1 MVNCICW
8 HANGEYL
15 ASVSQNLVKIWS
27 LSSGECMQE
36 LSSDGNQFH
45 SCVFHPSIQLSWSSE
60 ESRKRKQHSSC
71 GPANCTGTGSTVGPS
86 PSSPASTCT
95 PGRKARAT
103 LIITESF
110 SVPDDIERYGD
121 VGSLEDNAESFLSND
136 GGDRRDLYVTL
147 KQSPKQR
154 HKDSSEGFTLAP
166 VSSLHFS
173 SDGKL
178 LACAGHD
185 RKPICCLQAYRGQN
199 SPIMS
204 LDFHPK
210 KTDSFC
216 FCDHDNEIR
225 YWDINPFCCT
235 RSSKGGTAQ
244 VRFQPRTGQL
254 LAAASDK
261 IVSIFD
267 VETDRQT
274 SSFQVPY
281 IGDLT
286 LGNEVFKNA
295 DGSIRIKS
303 NSSEV
308 KVSGVSSLLRLG
320 SVGSSTCATVPVIA
334 DGKIKIGSTES
345 VRFGE
350 TETIT
355 SSENEAVYKEDVS
368 RHFGGFMRCF
378 FLLQPARHSYCRG
391 NS

>member
-1 MVNCICW
+1 MP
-8 HANGEYL
+8 
-15 ASVSQNLVKIWS
+15 KS
-27 LSSGECMQE
+27 LMMYGLE
-36 LSSDGNQFH
+36 
-45 SCVFHPSIQLSWSSE
+45 
-60 ESRKRKQHSSC
+60 
-71 GPANCTGTGSTVGPS
+71 GTGLAA
-86 PSSPASTCT
+86 SSN
-95 PGRKARAT
+95 
-103 LIITESF
+103 LL
-110 SVPDDIERYGD
+110 DDIERFGD

-136 GGDRRDLYVTL
+136 GGDMRDLYMTL

-154 HKDSSEGFTLAP
+154 HKDSSKGFTIVKLAP
-166 VSSLHFS
+166 VSSLS

-178 LACAGHD
+178 LASAGHD
-185 RKPICCLQAYRGQN
+185 KKPNRCLQAYMGHN

-204 LDFHPK
+204 HGFHPR
-210 KTDSFC
+210 KTDLFC

-225 YWDINPFCCT
+225 YWNINPFSCT
-235 RSSKGGTAQ
+235 CSSKGGTAQ

-274 SSFQVPY
+274 YSFQVPY
-281 IGDLT
+281 IGDPT

-303 NSSEV
+303 NSSGPDNVQPKCCPKIGFGRDVNRNKESFPAEV
-308 KVSGVSSLLRLG
+308 KVSGFSSLLRLG

-368 RHFGGFMRCF
+368 RHFGGFMGYF

>member
-1 MVNCICW
+1 MP
-8 HANGEYL
+8 
-15 ASVSQNLVKIWS
+15 KS
-27 LSSGECMQE
+27 LMMYGLE
-36 LSSDGNQFH
+36 
-45 SCVFHPSIQLSWSSE
+45 
-60 ESRKRKQHSSC
+60 
-71 GPANCTGTGSTVGPS
+71 GTGLAA
-86 PSSPASTCT
+86 SSN
-95 PGRKARAT
+95 
-103 LIITESF
+103 LL
-110 SVPDDIERYGD
+110 DDIERFGD

-136 GGDRRDLYVTL
+136 GGDMRDLYMTL

-154 HKDSSEGFTLAP
+154 HKDSSKGFTIVKLAP
-166 VSSLHFS
+166 VSSLS

-178 LACAGHD
+178 LASAGHD
-185 RKPICCLQAYRGQN
+185 KKPNRCLQAYMGHN

-204 LDFHPK
+204 HGFHPR
-210 KTDSFC
+210 KTDLFC

-225 YWDINPFCCT
+225 YWNINPFSCT
-235 RSSKGGTAQ
+235 CSSKGGTAQ

-274 SSFQVPY
+274 YSFQVPY
-281 IGDLT
+281 IGDPT

-308 KVSGVSSLLRLG
+308 KVSGFSSLLRLG

-368 RHFGGFMRCF
+368 RHFGGFMGYF